1 MAKIAPFNA
10 VHYNNLR
17 FGNEVSRFVAP
28 PYDVIDRGLE
38 KRLKEDRLNITHLT
52 LGNEGDKYAT
62 AAKRLRRW
70 LNDGVLVR
78 DTDKSFYLYEQ
89 TFQGTDGVVR
99 VRTGIVAT
107 VRLEEFASGVIL
119 PHENTIP
126 KHKADRMALMS
137 ALGGDSE
144 QIFMLYDDPTGEV
157 EGTIDSCR
165 KSAEILRFIDAGGVH
180 HRIVRIADD
189 ETVAKIIRILE
200 PQRMLIADG
209 HHRYETAL
217 EFRDN
222 VRKADAS
229 DCDGRPADFVL
240 ATLVS
245 FRNPGLV
252 IDPTH
257 RMVKHIDDGL
267 LKTLRGRLSED
278 FSLRDFDSAEELL
291 AALDDAPS
299 TAFGVWCPDAGIIAL
314 ADQKRDD
321 LPGPLGGL
329 SVFVLQEKVMKAMLG
344 FTTEMLDKKVNI
356 DYVKELKTARSS
368 LSSHEHALCFF
379 VKAPTVEQVMEV
391 AKEGLKMPH
400 KSTYF
405 YPKIWS
411 GTLLYL
417 FGEQASGEP

>member
-1 MAKIAPFNA
+1 MAQIAPFNG

-28 PYDVIDRGLE
+28 PYDVIDRPME
-38 KRLKEDRLNITHLT
+38 RRLKEDRLNITYLT
-52 LGNEGDKYAT
+52 LGNEGDGYAT
-62 AAKRLRRW
+62 AGKRLKRW

-78 DTDKSFYLYEQ
+78 DEDRSLYLYEQ

-99 VRTGIVAT
+99 VRTGIVAL
-107 VRLEEFASGVIL
+107 VKLEEASAGVIL

-157 EGTIDSCR
+157 ESTIDSCR
-165 KSAEILRFIDAGGVH
+165 KSAEIFGFIDPSGVH
-180 HRIVRIADD
+180 HRIVRIADSA
-189 ETVAKIIRILE
+189 TVSRIAELLG

-217 EFRDN
+217 EYA
-222 VRKADAS
+222 RKTRGGS
-229 DCDGRPADFVL
+229 EPDGEHPADYVL

-252 IDPTH
+252 INPSH
-257 RMVKHIDDGL
+257 RLIKDIDDEVL
-267 LKTLRGRLSED
+267 TTLRRRMEEEFDLED
-278 FSLRDFDSAEELL
+278 HGSPEELL
-291 AALDDAPS
+291 AALADAPS
-299 TAFGVWCPDAGIIAL
+299 SAFGVLCPGAGMTTL
-314 ADQKRDD
+314 ARAARDD
-321 LPGPLGGL
+321 LPEPMGEL
-329 SVFVLQEKVMKAMLG
+329 SVFALQEKVLRGMLG
-344 FTTEMLDKKVNI
+344 FTTDMLDRKVNI
-356 DYVKELKTARSS
+356 DYVKELDTAVSKLLAR
-368 LSSHEHALCFF
+368 EHSLCFI
-379 VKAPTVEQVMEV
+379 VKAPTVEQVMDV

-411 GTLLYL
+411 GTLMYL
-417 FGEQASGEP
+417 FGER

>member
-28 PYDVIDRGLE
+28 PYDVIDRRLE

-78 DTDKSFYLYEQ
+78 DADKSFYLYEQ

-99 VRTGIVAT
+99 VRTGIVAA

-189 ETVAKIIRILE
+189 ETVARIAHILE
-200 PQRMLIADG
+200 PQKMLIADG

-217 EFRDN
+217 ELRN
-222 VRKADAS
+222 RSRKANAS
-229 DCDGRPADFVL
+229 EGDGPKDFVL

-252 IDPTH
+252 INPTH
-257 RMVKHIDDGL
+257 RMVRNIDDDM
-267 LKTLRGRLSED
+267 LKTLRDRLSED
-278 FSLRDFDSAEELL
+278 FILRDFDSAEELL

-299 TAFGVWCPDAGIIAL
+299 TAFGVWCPKADIVAL

-321 LPGPLGGL
+321 LPGPLGRL
-329 SVFVLQEKVMKAMLG
+329 SVFVLQEKVMKTMLR

-356 DYVKELKTARSS
+356 DYVKELETARSS
-368 LSSHEHALCFF
+368 LSSHEHALCFL
-379 VKAPTVEQVMEV
+379 VKAPTVEEVMKV
-391 AKEGLKMPH
+391 AKDGLKMPH

-417 FGEQASGEP
+417 FGEQ

>member
-1 MAKIAPFNA
+1 
-10 VHYNNLR
+10 
-17 FGNEVSRFVAP
+17 
-28 PYDVIDRGLE
+28 
-38 KRLKEDRLNITHLT
+38 
-52 LGNEGDKYAT
+52 
-62 AAKRLRRW
+62 
-70 LNDGVLVR
+70 
-78 DTDKSFYLYEQ
+78 
-89 TFQGTDGVVR
+89 
-99 VRTGIVAT
+99 
-107 VRLEEFASGVIL
+107 
-119 PHENTIP
+119 
-126 KHKADRMALMS
+126 
-137 ALGGDSE
+137 
-144 QIFMLYDDPTGEV
+144 MLYDDPTGEV
-157 EGTIDSCR
+157 ERTIDSCR

-189 ETVAKIIRILE
+189 ETVARITQILE

-222 VRKADAS
+222 AKKGNAQGG
-229 DCDGRPADFVL
+229 DGPADFVL

-252 IDPTH
+252 INPTH
-257 RMVKHIDDGL
+257 RMVKHIDDDT
-267 LKTLRGRLSED
+267 LKALRGRLSED
-278 FSLRDFDSAEELL
+278 FSLSDFDSAEELL

-299 TAFGVWCPDAGIIAL
+299 TAFGVWCPNADIIAL

-321 LPGPLGGL
+321 LTGPLGGL

-356 DYVKELKTARSS
+356 NYVKDLETARSR
-368 LSSHEHALCFF
+368 LTSHKHALCFF
-379 VKAPTVEQVMEV
+379 VKAPTVERIMEV

-417 FGEQASGEP
+417 FGEQASGEE

>member
-1 MAKIAPFNA
+1 MAKVAPFNA

-52 LGNEGDKYAT
+52 LGDEGDRYAT

-78 DTDKSFYLYEQ
+78 DTDRSLYLYEQ
-89 TFQGTDGVVR
+89 TFQGADQVVR
-99 VRTGIVAT
+99 VRTGIVAI
-107 VRLEEFASGVIL
+107 VKLEEFSTGVIL

-126 KHKADRMALMS
+126 KHKADRKALMS
-137 ALGGDSE
+137 AIGGNSE

-157 EGTIDSCR
+157 EKTIDSCR
-165 KSAEILRFIDAGGVH
+165 KSAEILRFIDTSGVH
-180 HRIVRIADD
+180 HRIVRIADED
-189 ETVAKIIRILE
+189 TVTKIVSALG

-217 EFRDN
+217 EFRDECS
-222 VRKADAS
+222 RGSAS
-229 DCDGRPADFVL
+229 SEEGPTDHVL

-252 IDPTH
+252 INPAH
-257 RMVKHIDDGL
+257 RMVRQLDDD
-267 LKTLRGRLSED
+267 TLQSLRDRLSEEFD
-278 FSLRDFDSAEELL
+278 LVDFDSPEELL
-291 AALDDAPS
+291 AALDGAPS
-299 TAFGVWCPDAGIIAL
+299 TAFGVWCPSIGL
-314 ADQKRDD
+314 ASMAEQKRAD
-321 LPGPLGGL
+321 LPGPLGQL
-329 SVFVLQEKVMKAMLG
+329 SVFILQEKVMKGMLG

-356 DYVKELKTARSS
+356 DYVNGLDAARSN
-368 LSSHEHALCFF
+368 LASHEDVLCLF

-411 GTLLYL
+411 GTLMYL
-417 FGEQASGEP
+417 FAAQTPGEQ